1 MNEKLSYGV
10 ADVVKASG
18 ASRSLIY
25 EQIKAGNLK
34 ARKLGRRTLILSADL
49 QSWLAALPTSQAGAR

>member
-25 EQIKAGNLK
+25 EQIRAGKLK
-34 ARKLGRRTLILSADL
+34 AHKLGRRTLILAADV
-49 QSWLAALPTSQAGAR
+49 QSWLAALPTI